1 MTKHFHIFRF
11 IHIPFSMF
19 QKVQQAAAMG
29 KAMQIGT
36 QLLSKDGTIGIVTAN
51 NTVSLSHPGLY
62 NRGG

>member
-1 MTKHFHIFRF
+1 MDIAMFTFRSF
-11 IHIPFSMF
+11 F
-19 QKVQQAAAMG
+19 KVQQAAAMG

-36 QLLSKDGTIGIVTAN
+36 QLHSKDGTIGIVTAN

>member
-1 MTKHFHIFRF
+1 MISFE
-11 IHIPFSMF
+11 
-19 QKVQQAAAMG
+19 KVQQAAAMG

-51 NTVSLSHPGLY
+51 NTVSLSLPGLY